1 MAERKS
7 VSMQDLA
14 DKLGISKVTVS
25 KALNGKDGVGEEL
38 KEKIFALA
46 RESGY
51 VLPDYGKRKS
61 KKVGIIMSPR
71 FSSGDEGKFYMAM
84 YERIIYELQRASC
97 SSIMISPTT
106 ATLPSDMNTI
116 QTRGLFD
123 GLIFL
128 GILDKGVREQI
139 AQIDLPKVYVDIYD
153 RTHKSDS
160 VITENIYS
168 SYELTNYLIQQG
180 HTDIGFVGTVG
191 STTSISDRYLGYLRR
206 MLEEGISPK
215 NEWRIPDRSEEGI
228 AIPLLLP
235 EKLPTA
241 FVCNCDATAFK
252 LVRALKER
260 GICVPEDVSV
270 TGFDDSIYAQLC
282 SPSLTT
288 VAVDTDA
295 IARLAAKR
303 MIKHMN
309 EPQKK
314 SGEVYRIP
322 GKIIYRDSV
331 CKINGSSDKPEQ
343 SGEGSKKKKGRWTKN
358 DTELTVM
365 ALPTTIWYI
374 LFCFL
379 PMFGLII
386 AFKNYKIT
394 GGKSFI
400 YNLLHSDWAGFK
412 NFSFLIR
419 SNDLFVILRNTIL
432 YNLAFIVLGMVFSV
446 GLAIM
451 ISLLHNKRASKV
463 YQTMMFFPYFMSWV
477 VASYFLDA
485 FLNQD
490 NGLINSIMRNAG
502 KEPIQWYMSAGV
514 WPFILIFMYLWKSTG
529 YNMVIYLSSIS
540 GIDTT
545 LYEAAV
551 MDGANKRQ
559 QVWHITLPCLKSV
572 IIMMFILNV
581 GKVFYSD
588 FGLFFQLSQGAS
600 GSIFKTT
607 ATIDTYVYNALQ
619 SSTPIG
625 MTSAATF
632 FQSVACCITIL
643 LANAIV
649 KKIDEDSAII

>member
-1 MAERKS
+1 
-7 VSMQDLA
+7 
-14 DKLGISKVTVS
+14 
-25 KALNGKDGVGEEL
+25 
-38 KEKIFALA
+38 
-46 RESGY
+46 
-51 VLPDYGKRKS
+51 
-61 KKVGIIMSPR
+61 
-71 FSSGDEGKFYMAM
+71 
-84 YERIIYELQRASC
+84 
-97 SSIMISPTT
+97 
-106 ATLPSDMNTI
+106 
-116 QTRGLFD
+116 
-123 GLIFL
+123 
-128 GILDKGVREQI
+128 
-139 AQIDLPKVYVDIYD
+139 
-153 RTHKSDS
+153 
-160 VITENIYS
+160 
-168 SYELTNYLIQQG
+168 
-180 HTDIGFVGTVG
+180 
-191 STTSISDRYLGYLRR
+191 
-206 MLEEGISPK
+206 
-215 NEWRIPDRSEEGI
+215 
-228 AIPLLLP
+228 
-235 EKLPTA
+235 
-241 FVCNCDATAFK
+241 
-252 LVRALKER
+252 
-260 GICVPEDVSV
+260 
-270 TGFDDSIYAQLC
+270 
-282 SPSLTT
+282 
-288 VAVDTDA
+288 
-295 IARLAAKR
+295 
-303 MIKHMN
+303 
-309 EPQKK
+309 
-314 SGEVYRIP
+314 
-322 GKIIYRDSV
+322 
-331 CKINGSSDKPEQ
+331 
-343 SGEGSKKKKGRWTKN
+343 
-358 DTELTVM
+358 M

-649 KKIDEDSAII
+649 KKIDEDSANYLRRYKNGKKEKRS